1 MRTPTTFAELV
12 SLFLTFINYL
22 IPFLFAVIFVFVIWK
37 IVDAWVINAGD
48 EKKVAEGKTLIL
60 VAVLVFVLM
69 LSTWGIIA
77 MLRASFFASS

>member
-12 SLFLTFINYL
+12 NLFLTFINYL

-48 EKKVAEGKTLIL
+48 EKKVAEGKTLVL
-60 VAVLVFVLM
+60 VAILVFVLM
-69 LSTWGIIA
+69 LSTWGIVA
-77 MLRASFFASS
+77 MLRSSFFGV